1 MGGAGLVM
9 SARDYDRFLHMLQ
22 DEGSL
27 DGVRIAKPATVRL
40 MMSNLLPAG
49 VGFTQVA
56 PGTGG
61 TNAAVPLGFGAGGS
75 VYLADKPGGP
85 SKGTYGWGGA
95 AGTIAWVDPVK
106 HARATVMVD
115 YFPSDQWPTRIQ
127 IPAALAKDQARFQ
140 R

>member
-1 MGGAGLVM
+1 M
-9 SARDYDRFLHMLQ
+9 
-22 DEGSL
+22 
-27 DGVRIAKPATVRL
+27 RIAKPETIHL

-49 VGFTQVA
+49 VAFTQVA

-61 TNAAVPLGFGAGGS
+61 TNAPVPLGFGAGGS

-95 AGTIAWVDPVK
+95 AGTIAFVDPVK
-106 HARATVMVD
+106 HTRATVMVN
-115 YFPSDQWPTRIQ
+115 YFPSDQWPTRTE
-127 IPAALAKDQARFQ
+127 IPAALSRDVARSS